1 MGEESTMKSHHLH
14 EEATMCHGYE
24 WELLMARAREAER
37 RKQKDSKPEAAKQPA
52 STPATPASTPSRNQE
67 PVPA

>member
-1 MGEESTMKSHHLH
+1 MKGHHLH
-14 EEATMCHGYE
+14 EEVTMCHGYE
-24 WELLMARAREAER
+24 WDLLMARAREAER

-52 STPATPASTPSRNQE
+52 ATPTTQPSTPSRNQE